1 MQDGEGRKKEAMD
14 TQKKMVLAATSVPE
28 DCIRRAQ
35 VMIVTDMTWHLIG
48 PGNLRAHGLSRDIPQ
63 PTVTCPVVD
72 VSKVRDDEKMG
83 AIIRTC
89 VTPTAGVINMA
100 GLLTGL
106 EALGGN
112 VKSSGQKTVVSVQK
126 AVSREPVKVIRAR
139 RGVRGTVRVQ

>member
-1 MQDGEGRKKEAMD
+1 
-14 TQKKMVLAATSVPE
+14 
-28 DCIRRAQ
+28 
-35 VMIVTDMTWHLIG
+35 MIVTDMTWHLIG

-106 EALGGN
+106 EALGGMI
-112 VKSSGQKTVVSVQK
+112 KRSGQLSVISDQKTVGSVQGEHVTV
-126 AVSREPVKVIRAR
+126 VSGR
-139 RGVRGTVRVQ
+139 RGVRRAVRVQ